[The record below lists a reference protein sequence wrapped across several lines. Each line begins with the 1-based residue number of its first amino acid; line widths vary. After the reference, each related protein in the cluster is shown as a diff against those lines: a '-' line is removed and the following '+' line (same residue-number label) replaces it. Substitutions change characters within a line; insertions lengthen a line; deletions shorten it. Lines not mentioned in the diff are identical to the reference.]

1 MSLSSNFSTLP
12 IKFLGSASMKMTSW
26 GCLNQAS
33 LPSNSAS
40 TSSRDS
46 SVPSAGLVFAAG
58 FDFRPITSAIKSAP
72 NTHPMQYY
80 QPMSDSEL
88 SQDQMPE
95 LALTGVTR
103 RFDDSFSL
111 KKVGFSVSNGESVV
125 LIGPSASGKTVTL
138 KTIAGLFHPDSGSI
152 QIRGHEMTGLSGRER
167 DEATRMGMLF
177 QRSALFDSLTV
188 WENITF
194 RLRQNSRISKD
205 EAIELAHAK
214 LAAVGLGPETALL
227 YPVELSGG
235 MQKRVGI
242 ARALSDEPEILLLD
256 EPTAG
261 LDPIMTN
268 VINDLILENVRDLG
282 ATVVSITSNL
292 DGARHIADR
301 IIMMNEGET
310 VWEGTSEDLN
320 DSGNP
325 YVDHFVHKTT
335 DGPIGV
341 GLT

>member
-1 MSLSSNFSTLP
+1 MEQT
-12 IKFLGSASMKMTSW
+12 
-26 GCLNQAS
+26 
-33 LPSNSAS
+33 
-40 TSSRDS
+40 
-46 SVPSAGLVFAAG
+46 
-58 FDFRPITSAIKSAP
+58 
-72 NTHPMQYY
+72 
-80 QPMSDSEL
+80 
-88 SQDQMPE
+88 PE
-95 LALTGVTR
+95 LALSGVTR
-103 RFDDSFSL
+103 QFDESFSL
-111 KKVGFSVSNGESVV
+111 QDVGFSVADGESIV

-138 KTIAGLFHPDSGSI
+138 KTIAGLFRPDSGSI
-152 QIRGHEMTGLSGRER
+152 KIRGQEMTGLSGRDR
-167 DEATRMGMLF
+167 DDVARLSMLF

-194 RLRQNSRISKD
+194 RLRQNSRMPK
-205 EAIELAHAK
+205 EAAIDLARAK
-214 LAAVGLGPETALL
+214 LAAVGLAEDTALL

-242 ARALSDEPEILLLD
+242 ARALADEPEILLLD

-301 IIMMNEGET
+301 IIMMNEGRT
-310 VWEGTSEDLN
+310 VWEGVPDDL
-320 DSGNP
+320 DHSGNA
-325 YVDHFVHKTT
+325 YVDQFVHKTS

-341 GLT
+341 GLA

>member
-1 MSLSSNFSTLP
+1 
-12 IKFLGSASMKMTSW
+12 
-26 GCLNQAS
+26 
-33 LPSNSAS
+33 
-40 TSSRDS
+40 
-46 SVPSAGLVFAAG
+46 
-58 FDFRPITSAIKSAP
+58 
-72 NTHPMQYY
+72 MQYY
-80 QPMSDSEL
+80 QPMVDTEL
-88 SQDQMPE
+88 SQDQTPE
-95 LALTGVTR
+95 LALSGVTR
-103 RFDDSFSL
+103 RFDDSFAL

-194 RLRQNSRISKD
+194 RLRQNSRLSRD

-214 LAAVGLGPETALL
+214 LAAVGLRADTALL

-268 VINDLILENVRDLG
+268 VINDLILENVRELG

-301 IIMMNEGET
+301 IIMMNDGET